1 MGKFKEWMD
10 KDRAKD
16 IYGPML
22 ADYDLKTTIELKK
35 KVNRHINKVFVAL
48 MIPFLLF
55 VIAGAVYMGLLPL
68 FIDWGWMVEDGA
80 DQPGLILLMFGYMFV
95 FMAFGYNLAT
105 SSIIGECNKRVDT
118 IAGVSYGEETE
129 SNDKQ

>member
-22 ADYDLKTTIELKK
+22 ADYDLKSTIELKK
-35 KVNRHINKVFVAL
+35 KVNRHINKVSLAL
-48 MIPFLLF
+48 MIPLLLF
-55 VIAGAVYMGLLPL
+55 VIAGAVYMGLVPL

-95 FMAFGYNLAT
+95 FMAFGYNLAL
-105 SSIIGECNKRVDT
+105 SSFTGECNKRVEE
-118 IAGVSYGEETE
+118 IAGVRDGTQKK
-129 SNDKQ
+129 D